1 MFSMSV
7 VTVYVRI
14 GARGRGAV
22 ALVVFRASFG
32 ESMLRFKNVPADT
45 SRCVVYFLRLF
56 FGCFVSCALC
66 DFFLCILFLVYIFVF
81 FCFLVM
87 IFGVRFFLFDLI
99 LNDAGR

>member
-22 ALVVFRASFG
+22 ALDVFRASFG

-56 FGCFVSCALC
+56 FWGVLCLVSCVTFSCAYY
-66 DFFLCILFLVYIFVF
+66 FWYIF
-81 FCFLVM
+81 L
-87 IFGVRFFLFDLI
+87 
-99 LNDAGR
+99 